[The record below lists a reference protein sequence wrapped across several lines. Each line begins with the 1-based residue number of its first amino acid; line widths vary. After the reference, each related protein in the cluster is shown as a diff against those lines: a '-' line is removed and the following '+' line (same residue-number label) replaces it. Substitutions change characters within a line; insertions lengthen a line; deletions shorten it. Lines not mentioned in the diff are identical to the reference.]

1 MKKRSLV
8 IILFLVIT
16 LLGIICG
23 ISVSK
28 SAKSNDCEKDNLILA
43 NDILINTDEE
53 FENIV
58 YEIEDE
64 KIIEDKDVI
73 GILEI
78 SKIGLEGPIK
88 EGSASEVLRN
98 YIGHIENTSWKNGN
112 IGLAAHNRGNTY
124 SYFAR
129 INELNIG
136 DEIRLKTNDM
146 EKIYKVCLK
155 EVIEETNWKYLEN
168 TNDNRVTLITCIKD
182 KPNLRLCVQAKE
194 I

>member
-1 MKKRSLV
+1 MKKRSLL

-16 LLGIICG
+16 LLGIICR

-28 SAKSNDCEKDNLILA
+28 SAKSDDYEKDNLILA

-58 YEIEDE
+58 YEIEEE
-64 KIIEDKDVI
+64 KVKDAI

-88 EGSASEVLRN
+88 EGSTSEVLRN
-98 YIGHIENTSWKNGN
+98 YIGHIENTSWINGN
-112 IGLAAHNRGNTY
+112 VGLAAHNRGNTY

-155 EVIEETNWKYLEN
+155 EVIEETNWSYLEN

>member
-1 MKKRSLV
+1 MKKRYLL

-28 SAKSNDCEKDNLILA
+28 SFKSYELKKENEILT
-43 NDILINTDEE
+43 NEILINTDEE
-53 FENIV
+53 FENVV
-58 YEIEDE
+58 YEIEE
-64 KIIEDKDVI
+64 SNNLLDKDVI
-73 GILEI
+73 GILKI
-78 SKIGLEGPIK
+78 SKIELEGPIK
-88 EGSASEVLRN
+88 EGSTSDVLRN

-146 EKIYKVCLK
+146 ERIYKVCLK

-168 TNDNRVTLITCIKD
+168 TKDNRVTLITCIKD
-182 KPNLRLCVQAKE
+182 RPNLRLCVQAKE

>member
-1 MKKRSLV
+1 MKKRSLL

-28 SAKSNDCEKDNLILA
+28 SAKSDDFKKENLILA
-43 NDILINTDEE
+43 NEILINTDEE

-64 KIIEDKDVI
+64 KAKNSI
-73 GILEI
+73 GISEI

-98 YIGHIENTSWKNGN
+98 YIGHIENTSWINGN
-112 IGLAAHNRGNTY
+112 VGLAAHNRGNTY

-182 KPNLRLCVQAKE
+182 KPNLKLCVQAKE

>member
-1 MKKRSLV
+1 MKKRSLL

-28 SAKSNDCEKDNLILA
+28 SAQSDDYEKDNLILA

-58 YEIEDE
+58 YEIENE
-64 KIIEDKDVI
+64 KAKDTI

-78 SKIGLEGPIK
+78 SKIDLEGPIK
-88 EGSASEVLRN
+88 EGSTSEVLRN
-98 YIGHIENTSWKNGN
+98 YIGHIENTSWINGN
-112 IGLAAHNRGNTY
+112 VGLAAHNRGNTY
-124 SYFAR
+124 SFFAR